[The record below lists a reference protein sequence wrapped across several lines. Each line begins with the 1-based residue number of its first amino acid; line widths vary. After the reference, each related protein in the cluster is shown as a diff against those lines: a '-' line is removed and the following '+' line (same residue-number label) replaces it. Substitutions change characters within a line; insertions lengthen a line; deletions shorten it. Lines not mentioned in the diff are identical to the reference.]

1 LTVELLALK
10 VVAQLVVTVLMT
22 VTEPMEMALTTAAEP
37 VETALAARG
46 RVAASA

>member
-1 LTVELLALK
+1 
-10 VVAQLVVTVLMT
+10 VAQLVVTVLMT